1 MLTAWTELP
10 EPRGLTAR
18 CADGTDGLD
27 GADGATGV
35 IVEDSGT
42 QQGTG
47 VTTINFGANI
57 SATVT
62 GTEATVVGQAGG
74 GGGGLSAVTSDAT
87 LDGDGTA
94 SDPLGVADGGV
105 GTTQLGD
112 DAVTQAKLADNSV
125 HAPQIGANAVGS
137 SEITAD
143 AVGTSELSDDAVTEA
158 KIADSA
164 VGFQQLAAN
173 SVREP
178 EIQANAVGHSEMA
191 DAAVGVA
198 ELRDDAA
205 ERLCPDPGTGTSGQV
220 CARNAAGDAYE
231 LVTSTGGGG
240 GTTVTAN
247 PGSGT
252 TDLTTVTIGAT
263 DYTIAPS
270 ATAVTAF
277 ECVMTDIAATT
288 YAASTNILE
297 CDGTP
302 TINEGAFVVEDA
314 SGTDTTDRVVIQ
326 EAGFYELIT
335 SVYIESIA
343 STLRTTAVVGFQVER
358 GGTDAIYADEG
369 TGYVRDGLEVSAIDH
384 TSFVELEVDDR
395 IGVVLRSAAAA
406 ATMAVD
412 GSKSFFAIIRT
423 GGPEGPRG
431 PAGTGSDIDSVDVSY
446 APDVRVWEL
455 TIEQTGGGATF
466 TESTTIPIATQATFG
481 LIEMANGPEVE
492 AGAAINRALAPSTIT
507 FLNPNQMASGNAAS
521 LGDVPTADGAGRIT
535 WEAQSGGGGTGTGDI
550 TAVNT
555 ANNSGLGWRGG

>member
-1 MLTAWTELP
+1 M
-10 EPRGLTAR
+10 
-18 CADGTDGLD
+18 
-27 GADGATGV
+27 
-35 IVEDSGT
+35 
-42 QQGTG
+42 
-47 VTTINFGANI
+47 
-57 SATVT
+57 
-62 GTEATVVGQAGG
+62 
-74 GGGGLSAVTSDAT
+74 
-87 LDGDGTA
+87 
-94 SDPLGVADGGV
+94 ADGGV
-105 GTTQLGD
+105 GTTQLAD
-112 DAVTQAKLADNSV
+112 NAATQDKLAANSV
-125 HAPQIGANAVGS
+125 HGAQIAAGV
-137 SEITAD
+137 
-143 AVGTSELSDDAVTEA
+143 VGTSELEDDAVTEA
-158 KIADSA
+158 KIAASA
-164 VGFQQLAAN
+164 VGFEQLASN

-231 LVTSTGGGG
+231 LVTQTGGGG

-343 STLRTTAVVGFQVER
+343 STLRTT
-358 GGTDAIYADEG
+358 GGSW
-369 TGYVRDGLEVSAIDH
+369 VSGRARRH
-384 TSFVELEVDDR
+384 R
-395 IGVVLRSAAAA
+395 C
-406 ATMAVD
+406 
-412 GSKSFFAIIRT
+412 
-423 GGPEGPRG
+423 
-431 PAGTGSDIDSVDVSY
+431 DIC
-446 APDVRVWEL
+446 
-455 TIEQTGGGATF
+455 G
-466 TESTTIPIATQATFG
+466 
-481 LIEMANGPEVE
+481 
-492 AGAAINRALAPSTIT
+492 
-507 FLNPNQMASGNAAS
+507 
-521 LGDVPTADGAGRIT
+521 
-535 WEAQSGGGGTGTGDI
+535 
-550 TAVNT
+550 
-555 ANNSGLGWRGG
+555 